1 MEKFYLRTLILSDDV
16 KYASDVSKVLSLE
29 SGVLIVDLIRSD
41 QIDLA
46 RKYLSNT
53 DLLLCDLNT
62 ISLDIINELRA
73 SDIKTRLLL
82 ISDDSDLILD
92 SIQYGISG
100 FVNGR
105 AKFYEI
111 LNAVSRIRL
120 GEYIL
125 STASIVKLLDSSR
138 KANTGDFTKR
148 EFEVLS
154 ELARSK
160 SYRQIGESLGIT
172 SQTVKS
178 HLERIYQKL
187 GVNNRFNAVEK
198 AVEMKYI

>member
-53 DLLLCDLNT
+53 DLLLCDLDT
-62 ISLDIINELRA
+62 IGLDIINELRA

-120 GEYIL
+120 GEYTL

>member
-53 DLLLCDLNT
+53 DLLLCDLDT

-73 SDIKTRLLL
+73 NDIKTRLLL

-120 GEYIL
+120 GEYTL